1 MLLTEDIDEDNSK
14 ILLKIQHDLFDIGG
28 ELSIPNHI
36 KVVIEKVVFLEQHID
51 RMNQELEPLKE
62 FILPGGCK
70 AAAICHHARTVCR
83 RAERILV
90 KLTGTDLSLIHI

>member
-1 MLLTEDIDEDNSK
+1 MNK
-14 ILLKIQHDLFDIGG
+14 
-28 ELSIPNHI
+28 ELH
-36 KVVIEKVVFLEQHID
+36 
-51 RMNQELEPLKE
+51 PLKE

-90 KLTGTDLSLIHI
+90 KLKVTDTVNEMSLKYINRLSDFLFVFARHLNYSRKINDILWQKNI